1 MGFGYLFIG
10 YLLATNFVY
19 SAFTAIFGVLVLSFG
34 MRRLSRFN
42 LPLRQAGMLVYPML
56 IVEGGRFVCELLRLL
71 SLFPL
76 STFQTV
82 SDILTPASTVLLLLF
97 HERLLTG
104 IEELA
109 IETELS
115 KVRYRAKRNRLF
127 SILAYALSI
136 VIALPIGGEGY
147 LAFTA
152 AAFLPAL
159 IALLVTVILN
169 AILLWSCY
177 MWICLPEDL
186 EMTRK
191 KTGIAWLD
199 RIEDK
204 LEADAEKRKAEEKEE
219 LEKIFRARQE
229 KYREKQRKGKKK

>member
-10 YLLATNFVY
+10 YLLATNPVY
-19 SAFTAIFGVLVLSFG
+19 SAFTAVFGVLVLSFG

-42 LPLRQAGMLVYPML
+42 LPLRHAGMLVYPML
-56 IVEGGRFVCELLRLL
+56 AVEAGRFVFELLRLL
-71 SLFPL
+71 SLIPTALF
-76 STFQTV
+76 SSA
-82 SDILTPASTVLLLLF
+82 SDILAPASTVLFLLF
-97 HERLLTG
+97 HERLLSG

-109 IETELS
+109 IETELP
-115 KVRYRAKRNRLF
+115 KLRYRAKRNRLF
-127 SILAYALSI
+127 SILSYALSLA
-136 VIALPIGGEGY
+136 IALPIGSEGY
-147 LAFTA
+147 LTFTA

-186 EMTRK
+186 EMKRK
-191 KTGIAWLD
+191 PLGIKWID

-204 LEADAEKRKAEEKEE
+204 LEADAEKRQAEKKEE
-219 LEKIFRARQE
+219 LEKIFRERQA
-229 KYREKQRKGKKK
+229 KYREKEKRKKK